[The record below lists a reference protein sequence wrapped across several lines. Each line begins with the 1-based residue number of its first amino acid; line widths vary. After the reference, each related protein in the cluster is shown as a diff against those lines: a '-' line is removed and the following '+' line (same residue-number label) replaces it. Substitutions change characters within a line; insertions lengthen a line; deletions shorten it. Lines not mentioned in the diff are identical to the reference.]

1 MTTSKET
8 QTKQKTFNKVW
19 NHYIQQGRPF
29 KLNLWKLVEADIIF
43 LNDKNTYVDTI
54 PLVVENP
61 VTTSNMNFGDGFDDA
76 GNRLEASFT
85 DIIKTSYSDTLKKVF
100 TNQNTNTIKN
110 FEARQYQ
117 RAFRKSFKEV
127 LENLANDYSLTT
139 PSPIAKTVAAKKFAS
154 KYKK

>member
-8 QTKQKTFNKVW
+8 QTNQKTFNKVW

-54 PLVVENP
+54 PLVEENP
-61 VTTSNMNFGDGFDDA
+61 VMNTNMNFGKGFDDR
-76 GNRLEASFT
+76 GNPTELTFT
-85 DIIKTSYSDTLKKVF
+85 DIIKTAYAQTLTRVF
-100 TNQNTNTIKN
+100 ANKNTNTIKN

-117 RAFRKSFKEV
+117 RAFRKKFKEV
-127 LENLANDYSLTT
+127 LESLANDYSLTT

>member
-61 VTTSNMNFGDGFDDA
+61 VTTSNMNKGFDGGDTYH
-76 GNRLEASFT
+76 NDVSFT
-85 DIIKTSYSDTLKKVF
+85 DIIKTAYSDTLKKVF
-100 TNQNTNTIKN
+100 SNQNTNTIKN